1 MDRRI
6 LARARPLDAIVW
18 DEGVHRVDVIKIDVE
33 GAEML
38 VLRGAGRTLDQ
49 FHPVVIV
56 ELIEAQLRSMGTS
69 VAEVRA
75 FFAAHGYAP
84 RPQIDNNVVFAWAGG
99 GAL

>member
-1 MDRRI
+1 
-6 LARARPLDAIVW
+6 
-18 DEGVHRVDVIKIDVE
+18 VHRVDVIKNDVE

-56 ELIEAQLRSMGTS
+56 ELMEARRPGPG
-69 VAEVRA
+69 AE
-75 FFAAHGYAP
+75 
-84 RPQIDNNVVFAWAGG
+84 IDNNAVFAWAGG

>member
-1 MDRRI
+1 M
-6 LARARPLDAIVW
+6 
-18 DEGVHRVDVIKIDVE
+18 HRVDVIKIDVE

-38 VLRGAGRTLDQ
+38 VLR
-49 FHPVVIV
+49 
-56 ELIEAQLRSMGTS
+56 
-69 VAEVRA
+69 VRA